1 MTISKALKKLRRAKM
16 LTQSEAAE
24 QLGISLS
31 TYQKYE
37 RDKNSIIPSLEM
49 LLRIADFYG
58 VSTDFLLGRPV
69 NEPVLDDETRKLV
82 YAMQDLPA
90 EKKKTVVDLLL
101 LLLTQP

>member
-58 VSTDFLLGRPV
+58 VSTDFLLGRPE
-69 NEPVLDDETRKLV
+69 NEPVLDDETRRLV
-82 YAMQDLPA
+82 YALQDLPA
-90 EKKKTVVDLLL
+90 KKRKLW
-101 LLLTQP
+101 

>member
-37 RDKNSIIPSLEM
+37 RDKNSIIPSLEIRM
-49 LLRIADFYG
+49 MFFY
-58 VSTDFLLGRPV
+58 
-69 NEPVLDDETRKLV
+69 
-82 YAMQDLPA
+82 Y
-90 EKKKTVVDLLL
+90 
-101 LLLTQP
+101 